1 MSNTPEEPQEEPQE
15 DAVESLEELKSEISS
30 DSAMLTKALGGW
42 TGMVD
47 SGLPSIAFIVT
58 YLGFNH
64 NLALALKIALATAVV
79 LAVIRLLQ
87 KKSLQQVLSGLLGVG
102 ISWYITKHTG
112 QAKNFYLPGILT
124 NLAYGAVCLISIL
137 LRAPL
142 LGFLVS
148 TMRGQDP
155 TSWRRDAALKAQYST
170 VTWLWVLIFGLRVAI
185 MWPLYL
191 AGQLAALGVLKIL
204 LGWPLYLLGIFI
216 TYRIIRDKSGS
227 PSKDASA

>member
-1 MSNTPEEPQEEPQE
+1 MQQKPEELPE
-15 DAVESLEELKSEISS
+15 DPVESLEELKTEISS
-30 DSAMLTKALGGW
+30 DTAMLTKALGGW

-64 NLALALKIALATAVV
+64 NLSLALKVALATAFL
-79 LAVIRLLQ
+79 LAGLRLLQ

-102 ISWYITKHTG
+102 ISWYVTKHTG

-124 NLAYGAVCLISIL
+124 NLAYGVACLASIL

-142 LGFLVS
+142 LGFMVS
-148 TMRGQDP
+148 AMRGQDVKA
-155 TSWRRDAALKAQYST
+155 WRHDPVLRAQYST
-170 VTWLWVLIFGLRVAI
+170 VTWLWVLIFGARVVI

-191 AGQLAALGVLKIL
+191 AGQLAALGVLKIA
-204 LGWPLYLLGIFI
+204 LGWPLYLLGIYI
-216 TYRIIRDKSGS
+216 TYRIVRVKEVSEQS
-227 PSKDASA
+227 ETSH